1 MNQDK
6 NQVSKPD
13 IVNRIE
19 EISIDDLIELAESN
33 LLSAPHYLSESI
45 IQRSQSVQVQ
55 LPMQIEAHTK
65 QLSKKMQMFYYTMK
79 VSIAMVCTLILLSV
93 STNIPNGLQS
103 GINAI
108 AHPISQKA
116 TEFSE
121 SMSERSDKWDETI
134 KKMKENMNQT
144 ILGGNENEQNN

>member
-1 MNQDK
+1 M
-6 NQVSKPD
+6 
-13 IVNRIE
+13 
-19 EISIDDLIELAESN
+19 SIDELIELAESDIIT
-33 LLSAPHYLSESI
+33 APHYLQESI
-45 IQRSQSVQVQ
+45 MQKSQSVQVQ

-93 STNIPNGLQS
+93 STNIPTGLQS

-116 TEFSE
+116 SELSE
-121 SMSERSDKWDETI
+121 SMSERSDKWDEKFKEI
-134 KKMKENMNQT
+134 KENMNQT
-144 ILGGNENEQNN
+144 ILGGNENE